1 MRMIIKW
8 LICCISLYIALLLFP
23 NHMVLDANPLILLGA
38 GTVLWLVNIFIRPIA
53 QIVSIIAT
61 LLTLGLFS
69 IIVNAAMVSIMDK
82 FIGSLYITSFWVN
95 IFIAVLI
102 SIGNMFLA
110 KRAKR

>member
-23 NHMVLDANPLILLGA
+23 NYVLLTANPLILLGA

-53 QIVSIIAT
+53 QIVSVIAT

-69 IIVNAAMVSIMDK
+69 IIVNAAMVAIMDK
-82 FIGSLYITSFWVN
+82 LIGGIYITSFWVY

-110 KRAKR
+110 KKTNR